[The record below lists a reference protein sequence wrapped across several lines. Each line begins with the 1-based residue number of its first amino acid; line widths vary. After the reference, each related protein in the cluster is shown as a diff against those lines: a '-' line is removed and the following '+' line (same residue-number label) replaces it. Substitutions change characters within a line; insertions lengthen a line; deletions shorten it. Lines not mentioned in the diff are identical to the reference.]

1 MSITSGRDR
10 RAPDLR
16 RLAGR
21 KERPDYYIAPTRDFT
36 QYTKDYEE
44 KYWSKDTAFN
54 WQQSVQENLT
64 ANLESLSPAEFLRVA
79 TLALPLVEAALGRS
93 IKEIEQHGLPLDDDA
108 LKAIGESLPLDPAA
122 IRQALSIQ
130 APLECVELPV
140 AELKDQLAILDRQ
153 GLELREQ
160 KRLQLFRTDAGF
172 KRLETEAER
181 REQAAQLSLVEERT
195 ARVRQALKQARALG
209 KLERERLQA
218 AVRAQLDAIESH
230 VLADLVETRDLVQR
244 TLASGMLPADP
255 ETRDRVLDLV
265 AKRQLRGLKDIAN
278 HALVVEQSAIAPLTM
293 GIIHYKRR
301 REIQEAMT
309 TFVHDEAKHSAVFR
323 RFMAEKLEAK
333 ERIPDAI
340 IKGSDRYLWIARFM
354 PSGAVFLAVIVE
366 AIGGAYLEFFGQDD
380 HMPDPLFRS
389 ICRTI
394 AERDEKRHVELCSAT
409 YNELYRRG
417 GWWEALRNTVALR
430 ALLKSAYGDKT
441 QDHHLIQA
449 CRAFGFESGT
459 LYRFVA
465 NRLSQQLATIGMY
478 VPWEHFLEFLPKPVP
493 SRGSA

>member
-1 MSITSGRDR
+1 M
-10 RAPDLR
+10 
-16 RLAGR
+16 
-21 KERPDYYIAPTRDFT
+21 
-36 QYTKDYEE
+36 
-44 KYWSKDTAFN
+44 
-54 WQQSVQENLT
+54 
-64 ANLESLSPAEFLRVA
+64 
-79 TLALPLVEAALGRS
+79 
-93 IKEIEQHGLPLDDDA
+93 
-108 LKAIGESLPLDPAA
+108 KAIGESLPLDPAA

-309 TFVHDEAKHSAVFR
+309 TFVHDEAKHSVSIVGLPEDPFE
-323 RFMAEKLEAK
+323 AEIAKRKFETVVDRVSRSLPDLLEARSVIK
-333 ERIPDAI
+333 TSERA
-340 IKGSDRYLWIARFM
+340 GQRHRYE
-354 PSGAVFLAVIVE
+354 VE
-366 AIGGAYLEFFGQDD
+366 
-380 HMPDPLFRS
+380 
-389 ICRTI
+389 
-394 AERDEKRHVELCSAT
+394 VELITPRKTTSFGASGWSLPEIFD
-409 YNELYRRG
+409 ELSNKMKRVTTKKRERPRR
-417 GWWEALRNTVALR
+417 
-430 ALLKSAYGDKT
+430 
-441 QDHHLIQA
+441 
-449 CRAFGFESGT
+449 
-459 LYRFVA
+459 
-465 NRLSQQLATIGMY
+465 RLD
-478 VPWEHFLEFLPKPVP
+478 
-493 SRGSA
+493 